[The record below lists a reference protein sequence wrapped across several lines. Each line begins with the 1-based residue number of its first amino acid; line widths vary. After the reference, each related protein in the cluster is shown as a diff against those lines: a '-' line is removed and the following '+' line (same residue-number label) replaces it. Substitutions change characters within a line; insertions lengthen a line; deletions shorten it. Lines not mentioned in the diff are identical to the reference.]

1 MTVTDLLERPVYGM
15 SQVDRLLGLRG
26 GTAVRWIDGYR
37 RQGRAYPPVVR
48 AESTGSPL
56 VTWGE
61 FVETRLLAEFR
72 SSGVPIIHLR
82 DAVQRLREQFSV
94 RYPLAH
100 VRPWVLGRELV
111 AEVQDAV
118 GLAPELRLVVLR
130 TGQYLLTPPA
140 EAFFKAV
147 TWDESSGNAAAFAPD
162 ATNPRVT
169 ISPLVAFGEP
179 AVQAVKTEVLAEEHR
194 AGTSA
199 AELAEAFGLE
209 LASVEDALRYETHLA
224 GAA

>member
-26 GTAVRWIDGYR
+26 GTAARWIEGYH
-37 RQGRAYPPVVR
+37 RQGRDYPPVVR
-48 AESTGSPL
+48 AEPTGSPL

-72 SSGVPIIHLR
+72 SSGVPIIRLR

-111 AEVQDAV
+111 AAVQDAV

-140 EAFFKAV
+140 EAFFEAV
-147 TWDESSGNAAAFAPD
+147 TWDESSGTAAAFAPD
-162 ATNPRVT
+162 AANPRVK

-179 AVQAVKTEVLAEEHR
+179 AVQAVRTEVLAEEHR
-194 AGTSA
+194 AGTPAS
-199 AELAEAFGLE
+199 ELADAYGLE
-209 LASVEDALRYETHLA
+209 IAAVEDALRYETHLA